1 MECAARQ
8 GGALIFVRKKAH
20 TVYMKK
26 VRQLSVLLVCI
37 ATILSVCA
45 FKIDEKSSIKD
56 ITHPYINTYEC
67 RTATLGQTDILCGYD
82 YIRLIIGESNSLT
95 LLTKPKN
102 GEEYACFGTYAY
114 DRTTGELT
122 ADIGVLGYKMKPTTK
137 IERGRFTI
145 TMPVLNRQLIMSF
158 EAM

>member
-1 MECAARQ
+1 
-8 GGALIFVRKKAH
+8 
-20 TVYMKK
+20 MKK
-26 VRQLSVLLVCI
+26 VKQVSVIFVCI

-45 FKIDEKSSIKD
+45 FKIDENSSIKD
-56 ITHPYINTYEC
+56 ITPPYINPYEC
-67 RTATLGQTDILCGYD
+67 HTATLGQTDILCGYD

-114 DRTTGELT
+114 DSATGELT

-158 EAM
+158 EAI

>member
-1 MECAARQ
+1 
-8 GGALIFVRKKAH
+8 
-20 TVYMKK
+20 MKK
-26 VRQLSVLLVCI
+26 RTTFLCVLAVFV
-37 ATILSVCA
+37 ILFACA
-45 FKIDEKSSIKD
+45 FKLDENSSIKD
-56 ITHPYINTYEC
+56 LTHPYINTYEC
-67 RTATLGQTDILCGYD
+67 RMATLGQTDILCGYD

-95 LLTKPKN
+95 FMTKPKN
-102 GEEYACFGTYAY
+102 GEEYTCSGTYAY